1 MDISFCSRINQ
12 PVPSGFANTHFTA
25 LIMLLSIYY
34 VCQMPEKNKFCKK
47 KNPTI
52 ETVLLTLKKSINS

>member
-1 MDISFCSRINQ
+1 MEISFCSRINQ
-12 PVPSGFANTHFTA
+12 PVPFGFANAHFTA

-34 VCQMPEKNKFCKK
+34 VGQMPEKNKFCK
-47 KNPTI
+47 NII